1 MDEGIETVLDNLERR
16 AGVGGITLAVAYHHG
31 RDIFP
36 HNPVQK
42 VRFLEG
48 GAVFFRPELD
58 RYERLRIHPHVSKL
72 AQECD
77 VLDELVTAVERR
89 SMAVHAWTVFL
100 HNSTLGA
107 RYPDC
112 VCRNAFGD
120 PYFTELCPANPDVRA
135 YVTTLATDIARY
147 GVHTIVAESLHYHP
161 LEHGFHHERYLIELG
176 AIARYLLGLCFCHHC
191 RGAARRRDVDV
202 ELVQDTAREE
212 VARVFDEDPKNVP
225 SEVDLDEVARLAGGE
240 MGRYLEAR
248 NHTVA
253 SLVTEVRE
261 ALVDSGT
268 RVAFMDLSGAVKGY
282 ATGRPTGNASASISW
297 RLGVNLP
304 QIATSANE
312 LEVIGYA
319 FDPERLRFDVEAYRA
334 DVRERTRLAL
344 ALRPLP
350 PDCESTENLAEKIGL
365 ARELGITRVDFYH
378 YGFMRLRTLDR
389 IQEALSA
396 SR

>member
-16 AGVGGITLAVAYHHG
+16 AGVGGITFAAAYHHG

-36 HNPVQK
+36 HDPVQK

-48 GAVFFRPELD
+48 GAIFFRPELN

-72 AQECD
+72 AQDSD

-89 SMAVHAWTVFL
+89 SMSVHAWTVFL

-120 PYFTELCPANPDVRA
+120 PYFTDLCPANPDVRA
-135 YVTTLATDIARY
+135 YVTTLTADIARY
-147 GVHTIVAESLHYHP
+147 RVHTIVAESLHYHP

-176 AIARYLLGLCFCHHC
+176 AMARYLLGLCFCNHC
-191 RGAARRRDVDV
+191 RAEARRRDVDV
-202 ELVQDTAREE
+202 ELVQRTVREE
-212 VARVFDEDPKNVP
+212 VGRVFDEEPKNV
-225 SEVDLDEVARLAGGE
+225 SSKVDFEEVARLAGGE
-240 MGRYLEAR
+240 MGHYLEAR

-261 ALVDSGT
+261 ALAGSGT
-268 RVAFMDLSGAVKGY
+268 RFAFMDSSGAVKGY
-282 ATGRPTGNASASISW
+282 QTGRPTGDASASISW

-304 QIATSANE
+304 QIAKSAEE

-319 FDPERLRFDVEAYRA
+319 FDPERLRFDLESYRTNT
-334 DVRERTRLAL
+334 RERTTLTL
-344 ALRPLP
+344 ALRPLS
-350 PDCESTENLAEKIGL
+350 PDCESAENLAEKIGL

-378 YGFMRLRTLDR
+378 YGFMRLRTLDW
-389 IQEALSA
+389 IQEALA
-396 SR
+396 ANR